1 MANTFKNSWKENVN
15 HSATDDVYTAPSAT
29 TSIVIG
35 LTLSNSSAN
44 DITAT
49 VSLTDSSDSNND
61 IVFLN
66 AVNNPKNTALEI
78 MRGNKI
84 VLETSDKIKVQA
96 SSASSLNVFTTIL
109 EIT

>member
-66 AVNNPKNTALEI
+66 AVNIPKNTALEI

>member
-15 HSATDDVYTAPSAT
+15 HSATDDVFTAPSAT

-66 AVNNPKNTALEI
+66 AVNIPKNTALEI

>member
-1 MANTFKNSWKENVN
+1 MASTFKNSWSEDVDHSAVENV
-15 HSATDDVYTAPSAT
+15 YTTPGST

-35 LTLSNSSAN
+35 LTLTNKSAN

-49 VSLTDSSDSNND
+49 VSLCDYSDSSND

-66 AVNNPKNTALEI
+66 EVNIPKNTALEI

-84 VLETSDKIKVQA
+84 VLEAQDIIKVQA
-96 SSASSLNVFTTIL
+96 SAASSLNVFATLL